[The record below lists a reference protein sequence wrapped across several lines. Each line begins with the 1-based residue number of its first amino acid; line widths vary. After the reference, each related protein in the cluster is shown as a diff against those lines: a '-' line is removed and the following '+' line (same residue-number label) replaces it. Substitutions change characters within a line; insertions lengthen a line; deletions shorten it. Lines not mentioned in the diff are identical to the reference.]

1 MTERS
6 YDFESRLSRLENW
19 RDSVTEDLA
28 EIKSDVRETRDYVV
42 GGKGSWVLISA
53 ILGAVAS
60 AGGVLTYLSG
70 WFQVRP

>member
-42 GGKGSWVLISA
+42 GGKGSWVIISA
-53 ILGAVAS
+53 ILGAAAS
-60 AGGVLTYLSG
+60 VGGVLTYLSG